1 MPNLSLKIFNY
12 LKFKE
17 GVKNVAYTLP
27 GEGYPTVGI
36 GHHAKDL
43 IAGKFYTD
51 AQICQ
56 FFRQDHNY
64 IKSNVL
70 KYWHPPMTQQMFDA
84 LYLIAYGHGSVP
96 PSLGKLVSNN
106 FGNKSAVAAL
116 WANTAIN
123 KKYAAAHRK
132 RRQEEIAIFYG
143 PDTGPEMDLNNISL
157 GAGRNIALPTDGSG
171 DFGGIAGGNMFGGMG
186 MGMGTFTFTGP
197 TITTSAPSVLAK
209 SNSNIYSRITASD
222 KKNNIKHTRIYK
234 YSEASIK
241 LDELSLPLNGQN
253 TRIDPSTKQHVK
265 EKDKTV
271 ENYSKKDKKENVTTN
286 KKKTISSNK
295 QKDKKYGGPNDNEN
309 KDTTSTDTITEDITI
324 NNNTETETET
334 FAGTTTTQE
343 SKQNTTDIKEYDVEM
358 KESDNPRG
366 YRHSDFKKAAGQSFP
381 IIRIND
387 YYVAASEIMAF
398 EIESIGFIPI
408 ARLTIKS
415 ANNHLLKND
424 TIKEGDK
431 MAVFCAPGHGMIKS
445 LRCDFLITQVH
456 HTDIAQNNINQP
468 YTFDITGELYIPN
481 LYNSN
486 MSFAFS
492 GTSRDAIIDAASK
505 AGLGFFFCDD
515 ENTDDAQMWYCTT
528 EGGEAAQQMQN
539 APQSNLMNYIQFVT
553 QHAWKNFDSF
563 YDSWIDPRYGLSF
576 INVNKMLGEKG
587 MDETFDVTIFNSMF
601 NAAKGVDGANIDNT
615 NEEKRKNPTPQIKL
629 INNIPTDNEAGTAY
643 YAESF
648 KEINQAASISREI
661 GVTTTIDYTV
671 DNQVTD
677 PSTNQVSVK
686 FSIPYNKDKYP
697 NGGFYI
703 MIGPGQNESYNQANN
718 GSYVDQS
725 AKVYGGVTTDMQA
738 DSDGELIT
746 ETGSN
751 DMASGNVNKFFDV
764 AYEHNRINNLQLQKK
779 LVKVVLNGANFTVM
793 RGEKIPTLFL
803 DNNKLTTL
811 MGTEKIDPQTDKP
824 AESPKLRQ
832 SRLLNA
838 CVFTNLSGWFIIS
851 GITWRYNAQV
861 TNGMTAWTTELILTR
876 REWPRP
882 GYINVTTS
890 EKDILD
896 INISNGTHVDSKQ
909 VGISNPQATK
919 SENDKTTEKDK
930 VEQQDKVQG
939 TVPLTGVKEYLKEL
953 YHLIEKQVGTNG
965 VRLVGARRYAADK
978 DNKRV
983 DGNAYIHT
991 LNGYKCIDALGNVMY
1006 FESNNSRHLYGE
1018 AIDIINGTGVSF
1030 DDLLKKHLLING
1042 DILKIMYDNG
1052 LSCYIETSVDDTG
1065 TTSRHYHIGTDTVK
1079 QNSWWA
1085 AVQALNGGSNI
1096 ITTSTTRFNL
1106 TNYMIN
1112 NNKADK
1118 EYQLTD
1124 TIEIQ

>member
-157 GAGRNIALPTDGSG
+157 GAGRNIALPTDGSS
-171 DFGGIAGGNMFGGMG
+171 DFGAVGGGNMFGGMG
-186 MGMGTFTFTGP
+186 MGAGTFTFTGP

-253 TRIDPSTKQHVK
+253 TRVDPSTKQHVK
-265 EKDKTV
+265 EKDKTI

-309 KDTTSTDTITEDITI
+309 KDTTPTDTITEDITI
-324 NNNTETETET
+324 NNTETETET
-334 FAGTTTTQE
+334 FAGTTTSQE

-505 AGLGFFFCDD
+505 VGLGFFFCDD

-811 MGTEKIDPQTDKP
+811 MGTEKIDPLTDKP

-882 GYINVTTS
+882 GYINVTTT

-919 SENDKTTEKDK
+919 NESDKTTEKDK

>member
-17 GVKNVAYTLP
+17 GIKNVAYILP
-27 GEGYPTVGI
+27 GESYPSVGI
-36 GHHAKDL
+36 GHHARDL
-43 IAGKFYTD
+43 IVGKYYSD
-51 AQICQ
+51 EQICQ
-56 FFRQDHNY
+56 FFRQDY
-64 IKSNVL
+64 TYLKTNVL
-70 KYWHPPMTQQMFDA
+70 KYWHPPMTQQMFDG
-84 LYLIAYGHGSVP
+84 LFLIAYNHGSVP
-96 PSLGKLVSNN
+96 QALGNLVRTN
-106 FGNKSAVAAL
+106 FNNKSAVSSL
-116 WANTAIN
+116 WVNSAISKRYANG
-123 KKYAAAHRK
+123 HRK
-132 RRQEEIAIFYG
+132 RRQEEVSIFYG

-157 GAGRNIALPTDGSG
+157 GAGRNIALSPFGNEYGQDMYSG
-171 DFGGIAGGNMFGGMG
+171 MYGMG
-186 MGMGTFTFTGP
+186 NNTFNFTGP

-209 SNSNIYSRITASD
+209 SNSNIYSRINASD

-234 YSEASIK
+234 YSEPTIK
-241 LDELSLPLNGQN
+241 LDELSLPLTGQN

-265 EKDKTV
+265 EKDKSV
-271 ENYSKKDKKENVTTN
+271 ENYSNKN
-286 KKKTISSNK
+286 KKTNITAQKKKVVSESNHK
-295 QKDKKYGGPNDNEN
+295 NKKYGGPLDLDDNTEIN
-309 KDTTSTDTITEDITI
+309 EDTVNINEEVTIDNNETEIFAGSSDEQKNEQSS
-324 NNNTETETET
+324 NNN
-334 FAGTTTTQE
+334 
-343 SKQNTTDIKEYDVEM
+343 DIEM
-358 KESDNPRG
+358 KDSDNPRG

-387 YYVAASEIMAF
+387 YYVAASEIMSF

-408 ARLTIKS
+408 TRLTIKS

-431 MAVFCAPGHGMIKS
+431 MSVFCAPGHGMIKS

-456 HTDIAQNNINQP
+456 HSDIAQNNINQP

-492 GTSRDAIIDAASK
+492 GTSRDAVIDAASK
-505 AGLGFFFCDD
+505 TGLGFFFCDE
-515 ENTDDAQMWYCTT
+515 ENTEDAQMWYCTT

-539 APQSNLMNYIQFVT
+539 APQSNLMNYIQYVT

-601 NAAKGVDGANIDNT
+601 NAAKGVDGANIDSSNI
-615 NEEKRKNPTPQIKL
+615 EKKKNPTPQIKL

-661 GVTTTIDYTV
+661 GVSTTIDYTV
-671 DNQVTD
+671 DNQVID
-677 PSTNQVSVK
+677 PSSNQVSVK

-703 MIGPGQNESYNQANN
+703 MIGPGQNESYNQADN

-738 DSDGELIT
+738 DSDGDIIA

-779 LVKVVLNGANFTVM
+779 LVKVILNGANFTVM

-811 MGTEKIDPQTDKP
+811 MGTEKIDPQTNKP

-832 SRLLNA
+832 ARLLNA

-861 TNGMTAWTTELILTR
+861 TNGMTAWSTELILTR

-882 GYINVTTS
+882 GYINVTAT

-896 INISNGTHVDSKQ
+896 INVSAGTHVDSKQ
-909 VGISNPQATK
+909 VGISNPQSTK
-919 SENDKTTEKDK
+919 KESEKNTEKDK
-930 VEQQDKVQG
+930 VDQQDKVQG
-939 TVPLTGVKEYLKEL
+939 TVPLTGVKDYLKEL
-953 YHLIEKQVGTNG
+953 YHLLEQQVGRNNI
-965 VRLVGARRYAADK
+965 RLVGARRYAADK

-983 DGNAYIHT
+983 NGNAYIHT

-1018 AIDIINGTGVSF
+1018 AIDIINGSGISF

-1065 TTSRHYHIGTDTVK
+1065 TTSRHYHIGTDTIK
-1079 QNSWWA
+1079 QGSWWA

-1096 ITTSTTRFNL
+1096 ITTSTSRFNL
-1106 TNYMIN
+1106 TNYMTN
-1112 NNKADK
+1112 NNKIDK
-1118 EYQLTD
+1118 EYQIYD
-1124 TIEIQ
+1124 IIEV

>member
-17 GVKNVAYTLP
+17 GVKNVAYVIP

-36 GHHAKDL
+36 GHHARDL
-43 IAGKFYTD
+43 VAGRFYSD

-64 IKSNVL
+64 FKNNVL

-84 LYLIAYGHGSVP
+84 LYLVAYGHGSVP
-96 PSLGKLVSNN
+96 PALGNLVSNN
-106 FGNKSAVAAL
+106 FGNRSAVTAM
-116 WANTAIN
+116 WSNIAIN
-123 KKYAAAHRK
+123 ARYASAHRQ
-132 RRQEEIAIFYG
+132 RRQEELSIFYG

-157 GAGRNIALPTDGSG
+157 GAGRNIALSPDGSDYG
-171 DFGGIAGGNMFGGMG
+171 AGGFGGGMFGGIG
-186 MGMGTFTFTGP
+186 GTFNFTGP
-197 TITTSAPSVLAK
+197 TVTTSAPSVLAK

-234 YSEASIK
+234 YSEPTIK

-265 EKDKTV
+265 EKDNTV
-271 ENYSKKDKKENVTTN
+271 ENYSDKDKKVSATGE
-286 KKKTISSNK
+286 KKKTVNSKSKN
-295 QKDKKYGGPNDNEN
+295 KKYGGPGDDNSNVDIETN
-309 KDTTSTDTITEDITI
+309 NVTEDVTI
-324 NNNTETETET
+324 NQEDTET
-334 FAGTTTTQE
+334 FAGSETLSNNSGDVGGHDIEMQE
-343 SKQNTTDIKEYDVEM
+343 S
-358 KESDNPRG
+358 SNPRG
-366 YRHSDFKKAAGQSFP
+366 YRHTDFKKAAGQSFP

-387 YYVAASEIMAF
+387 YYVASSEIMSF
-398 EIESIGFIPI
+398 EIETIGFIPVC
-408 ARLTIKS
+408 RLTIKS

-492 GTSRDAIIDAASK
+492 GTSRDAVIDAASK
-505 AGLGFFFCDD
+505 TGLGFFFCDD

-539 APQSNLMNYIQFVT
+539 APQSNLMNYIQYVT

-601 NAAKGVDGANIDNT
+601 NATKGVDGANIDDSNS
-615 NEEKRKNPTPQIKL
+615 EKRKNPTPQIKL

-671 DNQVTD
+671 DNQVID
-677 PSTNQVSVK
+677 PSSNQVSVK

-703 MIGPGQNESYNQANN
+703 MIGPGQNESYNQADN

-751 DMASGNVNKFFDV
+751 EMASGNVNKFFDV

-779 LVKVVLNGANFTVM
+779 LVKVVLNGANFTIM
-793 RGEKIPTLFL
+793 RGEKIPTLFI

-811 MGTEKIDPQTDKP
+811 MGTEKIDPQTNKP

-832 SRLLNA
+832 ARLLNA

-882 GYINVTTS
+882 GYINVTTT

-896 INISNGTHVDSKQ
+896 INVSAGTHVDSKQ
-909 VGISNPQATK
+909 VGISNPQSTKKESNK
-919 SENDKTTEKDK
+919 SEEKDK
-930 VEQQDKVQG
+930 VDQQDKVQG
-939 TVPLTGVKEYLKEL
+939 TVPLTGVKDYLKEL

-983 DGNAYIHT
+983 NGNAYIHT

-1018 AIDIINGTGVSF
+1018 AIDIINGNGVSF

-1079 QNSWWA
+1079 QSSWWS

-1096 ITTSTTRFNL
+1096 ITTSTSRFNL
-1106 TNYMIN
+1106 TNYMVN

-1124 TIEIQ
+1124 TIEVQ